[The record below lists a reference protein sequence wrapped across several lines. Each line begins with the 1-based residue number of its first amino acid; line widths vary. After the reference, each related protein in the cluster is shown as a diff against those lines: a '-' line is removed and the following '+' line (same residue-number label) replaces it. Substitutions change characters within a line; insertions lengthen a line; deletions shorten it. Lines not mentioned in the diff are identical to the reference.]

1 MARKTLTDKG
11 VAAIKP
17 RAKTYTHS
25 DPMLPGHYVRVTP
38 SGTKSFVAVA
48 RDPRGKQVWTTIGNT
63 ALIGIEEAREEAREV
78 IKRVKA
84 GQDRA
89 GPQSF
94 ESVAN
99 EWLHRH
105 VDAKGLRS
113 LYEYKRLLHKH
124 LLPEWGG
131 REFTSIKRIDV
142 AKLLDTVEDE
152 AGARSA
158 DYVLSL
164 ISGITNWYAKR
175 DGEYVSPLIRGMY
188 RHSIKA
194 HARTRILADDEI
206 CAIWTAYEQGHT
218 YGDLLK
224 LALLTGQRQ
233 DKVASMRWDDIS
245 IDGAWH
251 VPNGGREKGAG
262 GVLVLPAVA
271 LDIIQARPRFA
282 SSSYVFAGHDL
293 YIKGFAKLKRALDAK
308 VPIPHWQFHDL
319 RRTARSLMSCAGVRP
334 DVAERVLG
342 HAIRGV
348 EGTYDRHSYREEKA
362 HALNALAGL
371 IETILNPP
379 AGNVIKIANKTSR

>member
-38 SGTKSFVAVA
+38 TGSKSYVAVA
-48 RDPRGKQVWTTIGNT
+48 RDPRGKQIWTTIANA

-89 GPQSF
+89 GLQTF

-113 LYEYKRLLHKH
+113 VYEYKQLLHKH

-131 REFTSIKRIDV
+131 RDFTSIKRTDV

-164 ISGITNWYAKR
+164 ISGIASWYAKR

-188 RHSIKA
+188 RHSIKD
-194 HARTRILADDEI
+194 HARTRILSDDEI
-206 CAIWTAYEQGHT
+206 RAIWLACALGHI

-233 DKVASMRWDDIS
+233 DKVASMKWDDIS
-245 IDGAWH
+245 IDGTWH
-251 VPNGGREKGAG
+251 VPNGTREKGAG
-262 GVLVLPAVA
+262 GVMVLPSVA
-271 LDIIQARPRFA
+271 LDIIKARPRFA
-282 SSSYVFAGHDL
+282 SNPYVFAGRDS

-308 VPIPHWQFHDL
+308 VPIAPWQFHDL

-334 DVAERVLG
+334 DIAERVLG

-348 EGTYDRHSYREEKA
+348 EGVYDRHSYRDEKA

-371 IETILNPP
+371 IESIVNPTD
-379 AGNVIKIANKTSR
+379 NVVALRK

>member
-1 MARKTLTDKG
+1 VARKTLTDKG
-11 VAAIKP
+11 VASLNP
-17 RAKTYTHS
+17 RTKLYAHP
-25 DPMLPGHYVRVTP
+25 DPQLPGHYIRVHP
-38 SGTKSFVAVA
+38 SGSKSFVAVA
-48 RDPRGKQVWTTIGNT
+48 RDPRGKQIWTTIDSA
-63 ALIGIEEAREEAREV
+63 ALITIESARERARAV
-78 IKRVKA
+78 IQAVKA

-113 LYEYKRLLHKH
+113 IYEYKRLLHKH

-131 REFTSIKRIDV
+131 REFTSIKRADV
-142 AKLLDTVEDE
+142 ARLLDTVEDE

-164 ISGITNWYAKR
+164 ISGISNWYAKR

-188 RHSIKA
+188 RHSIKD
-194 HARTRILADDEI
+194 HARTRILSDDEI
-206 CAIWTAYEQGHT
+206 RAIWTAYELGHT

-233 DKVASMRWDDIS
+233 DKVASMKWDDIS

-251 VPNGGREKGAG
+251 VPSSTREKGAG
-262 GVLVLPAVA
+262 GALVLPTIA
-271 LDIIQARPRFA
+271 LDIIKARPRFA
-282 SSSYVFAGHDL
+282 ASSYVFTGRDS

-319 RRTARSLMSCAGVRP
+319 RRTARSLMSRAGVRP

-348 EGTYDRHSYREEKA
+348 EGTYHRHSYREEKA
-362 HALNALAGL
+362 HALKALASL
-371 IETILNPP
+371 IESIINPTD
-379 AGNVIKIANKTSR
+379 NVVALKA

>member
-38 SGTKSFVAVA
+38 TGSKSYVAVA
-48 RDPRGKQVWTTIGNT
+48 RDPRGKQVWTTIANA

-89 GPQSF
+89 GPRTF

-113 LYEYKRLLHKH
+113 VYEYKRLLHKH

-131 REFTSIKRIDV
+131 REFTSIKRTDV

-164 ISGITNWYAKR
+164 ISGIANWYAKR

-188 RHSIKA
+188 RHSIKD
-194 HARTRILADDEI
+194 HARTRILSDDEI
-206 CAIWTAYEQGHT
+206 RAIWLADALGHI

-233 DKVASMRWDDIS
+233 DKVASMKWDDIS
-245 IDGAWH
+245 IDGTWH
-251 VPNGGREKGAG
+251 VPNGTREKGAG
-262 GVLVLPAVA
+262 GVMVLPGVA
-271 LDIIQARPRFA
+271 LDIIKARPRFA
-282 SSSYVFAGHDL
+282 SNPYVFAGRDS

-308 VPIPHWQFHDL
+308 VPIAPWQFHDL

-334 DVAERVLG
+334 DIAERVLG

-348 EGTYDRHSYREEKA
+348 EGVYDRHSYRDEKA

-371 IETILNPP
+371 IESIVNPTD
-379 AGNVIKIANKTSR
+379 NVVALRK

>member
-17 RAKTYTHS
+17 RAKTYTRS

-38 SGTKSFVAVA
+38 TGSKSYVAVA
-48 RDPRGKQVWTTIGNT
+48 HDPRGKQVWTTIANA

-89 GPQSF
+89 GPQTF
-94 ESVAN
+94 KSVAN

-113 LYEYKRLLHKH
+113 VYEYKRLLHKH

-131 REFTSIKRIDV
+131 REFTSIKRTDV

-158 DYVLSL
+158 DYVHSL
-164 ISGITNWYAKR
+164 ISGIANWYAKR

-188 RHSIKA
+188 RHSIKD
-194 HARTRILADDEI
+194 HARTRILSDDEI
-206 CAIWTAYEQGHT
+206 RAIWLEYELGHI

-233 DKVASMRWDDIS
+233 DKVASMKWDDIS
-245 IDGAWH
+245 IDGTWR
-251 VPNGGREKGAG
+251 VPNGTREKGAG
-262 GVLVLPAVA
+262 GVMVLPGVA
-271 LDIIQARPRFA
+271 LDIIKARPRFA
-282 SSSYVFAGHDL
+282 SNPYVFAGRNS

-308 VPIPHWQFHDL
+308 VPIAPWQFHDL
-319 RRTARSLMSCAGVRP
+319 RRTARSLMSRAGVRP
-334 DVAERVLG
+334 DIAERVLG

-348 EGTYDRHSYREEKA
+348 EGVYDRHSYHDEKA
-362 HALNALAGL
+362 NALNALAGL
-371 IETILNPP
+371 IESIVNPTD
-379 AGNVIKIANKTSR
+379 NVVALRK

>member
-38 SGTKSFVAVA
+38 TGSKSYVAVA
-48 RDPRGKQVWTTIGNT
+48 RDPRGKQIWTTIANA

-89 GPQSF
+89 GLQTF

-113 LYEYKRLLHKH
+113 VYEYKRLLHKH

-131 REFTSIKRIDV
+131 RDFTSIKRTDV

-164 ISGITNWYAKR
+164 ISGIASWYAKR

-188 RHSIKA
+188 RHSIKD
-194 HARTRILADDEI
+194 HARTRILSDDEI
-206 CAIWTAYEQGHT
+206 RAIWLACALGHI

-233 DKVASMRWDDIS
+233 DKVASMKWDDIS
-245 IDGAWH
+245 IDGTWH
-251 VPNGGREKGAG
+251 VPNGTREKGAG
-262 GVLVLPAVA
+262 GVMVLPSVA
-271 LDIIQARPRFA
+271 LDIIKARPRFA
-282 SSSYVFAGHDL
+282 SNPYVFAGRDS

-308 VPIPHWQFHDL
+308 VPIAPWQFHDL
-319 RRTARSLMSCAGVRP
+319 RRTARSLMSRAGVRP
-334 DVAERVLG
+334 DIAERVLG

-348 EGTYDRHSYREEKA
+348 EGVYDRHSYRDEKA

-371 IETILNPP
+371 IESIVNPTD
-379 AGNVIKIANKTSR
+379 NVVALRK

>member
-1 MARKTLTDKG
+1 MARKTLTDKS

-38 SGTKSFVAVA
+38 SGSKSYVAVA
-48 RDPRGKQVWTTIGNT
+48 RDPRGKQVWTTIANA

-78 IKRVKA
+78 IKRVKG

-89 GPQSF
+89 GPQTF

-113 LYEYKRLLHKH
+113 VYEYKRLLHKH

-131 REFTSIKRIDV
+131 RDFTSIKRTDV

-164 ISGITNWYAKR
+164 ISGIANWYAKR

-188 RHSIKA
+188 RHSIKD
-194 HARTRILADDEI
+194 HARTRILSDDEI
-206 CAIWTAYEQGHT
+206 RAIWLAYALGHI

-233 DKVASMRWDDIS
+233 DKVASMKWDDIS
-245 IDGAWH
+245 IDGTWH
-251 VPNGGREKGAG
+251 VPNGTREKGAG
-262 GVLVLPAVA
+262 GVMVLPSVA
-271 LDIIQARPRFA
+271 LDIIKARPRFA
-282 SSSYVFAGHDL
+282 SNPYVFAGRDS

-308 VPIPHWQFHDL
+308 VPIAPWQFHDL
-319 RRTARSLMSCAGVRP
+319 RRTARSLMSRAGVRP
-334 DVAERVLG
+334 DIAERVLG

-348 EGTYDRHSYREEKA
+348 EGVYDRHSYRDEKA

-371 IETILNPP
+371 IESIVNPTD
-379 AGNVIKIANKTSR
+379 NVVALRK

>member
-38 SGTKSFVAVA
+38 TGSKSYVAVA
-48 RDPRGKQVWTTIGNT
+48 RDPRGKQVWTTIANA

-89 GPQSF
+89 GPQTF

-105 VDAKGLRS
+105 VDARGLRS
-113 LYEYKRLLHKH
+113 VYEYKRLLHKH
-124 LLPEWGG
+124 LLPGWGG
-131 REFTSIKRIDV
+131 RDFTSIKRTDV

-164 ISGITNWYAKR
+164 ISGIANWYAKR

-188 RHSIKA
+188 RHSIKD
-194 HARTRILADDEI
+194 HARTRILSDDEI
-206 CAIWTAYEQGHT
+206 RAIWSAYAPGHI

-233 DKVASMRWDDIS
+233 DKVASMRWEDIS

-251 VPNGGREKGAG
+251 VPNGTREKGAG
-262 GVLVLPAVA
+262 GVMVLPGVA
-271 LDIIQARPRFA
+271 LDIIKARPRFA
-282 SSSYVFAGHDL
+282 SNPYVFAGRDF

-308 VPIPHWQFHDL
+308 VPIAPWQFHDL
-319 RRTARSLMSCAGVRP
+319 RRTARSLMSRAGARP
-334 DVAERVLG
+334 DIAERVLG

-348 EGTYDRHSYREEKA
+348 ESVYDRHSYRDEKA

-371 IETILNPP
+371 IESIVNPTD
-379 AGNVIKIANKTSR
+379 NVVALRK

>member
-38 SGTKSFVAVA
+38 TGSKSYVAVA
-48 RDPRGKQVWTTIGNT
+48 RDPRGKQVWTTIANA

-89 GPQSF
+89 GPQTF

-113 LYEYKRLLHKH
+113 VYEYKRLLHKH

-131 REFTSIKRIDV
+131 REFTSIKRTDV

-164 ISGITNWYAKR
+164 ISGIANWYAKR

-188 RHSIKA
+188 RHSIKD
-194 HARTRILADDEI
+194 HARTRILSDDEI
-206 CAIWTAYEQGHT
+206 RAIWLEYALGHI

-233 DKVASMRWDDIS
+233 DKVASMKWDDIS
-245 IDGAWH
+245 IDGTWH
-251 VPNGGREKGAG
+251 VPNGTREKGAG
-262 GVLVLPAVA
+262 GVMVLPGVA
-271 LDIIQARPRFA
+271 LDIIKARPRFA
-282 SSSYVFAGHDL
+282 SNPYVFAGRDS

-308 VPIPHWQFHDL
+308 VPIAPWQFHDL

-334 DVAERVLG
+334 DIAERVLG

-348 EGTYDRHSYREEKA
+348 EGVYDRHSYRDEKA

-371 IETILNPP
+371 IESIVNPTD
-379 AGNVIKIANKTSR
+379 NVVALRK

>member
-38 SGTKSFVAVA
+38 TGSKSYVAVA
-48 RDPRGKQVWTTIGNT
+48 RDPRGKQVWTTIANA

-89 GPQSF
+89 GPQTF

-113 LYEYKRLLHKH
+113 VYEYKRLLRKH

-131 REFTSIKRIDV
+131 RDFTSIKRTDV

-164 ISGITNWYAKR
+164 ISGIANWYAKR

-188 RHSIKA
+188 RHSIKD
-194 HARTRILADDEI
+194 HARTRILSDDEI
-206 CAIWTAYEQGHT
+206 RAIWLAYALGHI

-233 DKVASMRWDDIS
+233 DKVASMKWDDIS
-245 IDGAWH
+245 IDGTWH
-251 VPNGGREKGAG
+251 VPNGTREKGAG
-262 GVLVLPAVA
+262 GVMVLPSVA
-271 LDIIQARPRFA
+271 LDIIKARPRFA
-282 SSSYVFAGHDL
+282 SNPYVFAGRDS
-293 YIKGFAKLKRALDAK
+293 YIKGFAKLKCALDAK
-308 VPIPHWQFHDL
+308 VPIAPWQFHDL
-319 RRTARSLMSCAGVRP
+319 RRTARSLMSRAGVRP
-334 DVAERVLG
+334 DIAERVLG

-348 EGTYDRHSYREEKA
+348 EGVYDRHSYRDEKA

-371 IETILNPP
+371 IESIVNPTD
-379 AGNVIKIANKTSR
+379 NVVALRK